1 MGLFCTSNDAEGL
14 QEPELLQSNLNML
27 IGLFRQYRLLENVAK
42 SKAMTCHTGTLNL
55 GMSEWAVGQRY
66 MGRGKTQH

>member
-1 MGLFCTSNDAEGL
+1 MGLFCTSDNVEEL
-14 QEPELLQSNLNML
+14 QEPEWLQGYLNML

-55 GMSEWAVGQRY
+55 GMSE
-66 MGRGKTQH
+66 